1 MERWAK
7 SVNAQKAAQ
16 QQLLQQ
22 LIHQE
27 KVVSESVMS
36 DQESPSFPLM
46 EERRSSGLSL
56 TAAIEVSKL

>member
-27 KVVSESVMS
+27 KAVQETITS
-36 DQESPSFPLM
+36 DLEIPSFQLKDEPL
-46 EERRSSGLSL
+46 SAGISL
-56 TAAIEVSKL
+56 TAVIEVK